1 MNTLGSI
8 RRQIE
13 ATRDVITATDNV
25 LIDLLNAETGV
36 RGYGITRN
44 PDYLMPYQRAKAS
57 LDESLSQLETSY
69 QYGVSEAERD
79 RRRTDIDQ
87 IEQLVDRSMGLLDD
101 TVNMLTTQP
110 NVQITAPSFVGLLD
124 EGKDTVDEVREFV
137 ARLQQ
142 QEQTR
147 LDAYTVERSQLL
159 NTTSSI
165 IGLTAGLSLMAST
178 AAVYLFRQLDRDL
191 RNREQLLQESRQLLQ
206 AIVGNVVDGVVT
218 LDEHNEIEIFNTAA
232 EQLFGYRAEEVEG
245 RPLDVLL
252 ALQEPLV
259 SSTASSKAVNSE
271 SASSEVASSEVTS
284 SEVASAE
291 VASAESTS
299 AEANSEVASA
309 EVASSEIENFESAG
323 FVIVDPQ
330 PSSPEPSIFEP
341 SDAEP
346 SSSQPSGSK
355 PASFD
360 RVENNA
366 LARIQP
372 GQPHQVL
379 GRRRDG
385 SQFPLEISLSEIQF
399 EDLRIAIIRDITQF
413 LETEAKLKARADE
426 LDRLTRD
433 LAETNEMLEDRNR
446 ELEQFAY
453 VASHDLK
460 APLRAIANLS
470 EWIEEDLSGRLPEEN
485 QQQLHLL
492 RGRVH
497 RMEALINGLLEYSRV
512 GRVESPVERVSLS
525 MLLDEVIDSI
535 DPPDTFT
542 ITIPPD
548 LPTLITKRL
557 PLRQVF
563 ANLISNAV
571 KHHDRPDGQVRI
583 GVKDLGDRYEFS
595 VADDGP
601 GIAPEYHRK
610 IFMIFQ
616 TLQARDVKES
626 TGVGLSIVK
635 RIVETEGGTIR
646 LDSEEGAGTT
656 FYFTWNK

>member
-165 IGLTAGLSLMAST
+165 IRLTAGLSLMAST